1 MATKWR
7 RTSMG
12 RAHHGGGRTAV
23 VALILSA
30 LTALRWRGLASRQGE
45 VEGKCLGG
53 RSSRGGEKW

>member
-1 MATKWR
+1 
-7 RTSMG
+7 MG

-53 RSSRGGEKW
+53 RSSCGGEKW